1 MSLPIFIS
9 HSSKDRKTAFRICG
23 ALERRGLACWISSR
37 DIRAG
42 ENYQEAIFA
51 AIETGSVLIL
61 VFTRNANNSDGVKRE
76 IALASQKHILVV
88 PARVEDVTPN
98 PAFRY
103 EFATRQWIDL
113 FEDWE
118 TGIER
123 LVSQIAEAL
132 GNVTNAGSFP
142 PSGPRVRLE
151 PREPSRRRPWHM
163 ISPPRAISI
172 ALVAAVVILLLGTAA
187 VKFGVPLG
195 TAVQTTSQW
204 VGFGRSSGLPAS
216 VQEAQ
221 NISQR
226 LSFGPASGLSA
237 NMQEKLTASAA
248 KFLKYFERLG
258 YHPKTET
265 INFNTKPK
273 VENAASY
280 YDDKE
285 TIYVDARWADDESLL
300 YHEYLHLILYASL
313 PFNALSGPT
322 KWKFSQV
329 PIEFGLA
336 NYFTASA
343 RNRPLIGELAAQIL
357 KTGTSSLSNLENGEK
372 VTTLKSS
379 NSAVATKLGDG
390 WGGAFWDIRN
400 RLGQAAADQWIYDAW
415 RQMTD
420 VDDAFVAQSFIRN
433 FLNHART
440 GGGSRPRR
448 PFEVYCMIAAFAR
461 PDR

>member
-1 MSLPIFIS
+1 MSAPIFIS
-9 HSSKDRKTAFRICG
+9 HSSKDRKTALTICG
-23 ALERRGLACWISSR
+23 TLERRGLACWISSR

-42 ENYQEAIFA
+42 DNYQEAIFA
-51 AIETGSVLIL
+51 AIESARVMNL
-61 VFTRNANNSDGVKRE
+61 VFTGNANNSDDVKRE

-123 LVSQIAEAL
+123 LVSQIAEVL

-151 PREPSRRRPWHM
+151 PREPSQRRPWHM
-163 ISPPRAISI
+163 ISPARAISI

-204 VGFGRSSGLPAS
+204 VGFGRSSGLPAN

-226 LSFGPASGLSA
+226 LSFGPSSGLSA

-248 KFLKYFERLG
+248 KFLKYFESLG
-258 YHPKTET
+258 YHPKTE
-265 INFNTKPK
+265 IVNFNTKPK

-280 YDDKE
+280 YDYKTE

-300 YHEYLHLILYASL
+300 YHEYSHLILYSSL

-322 KWKFSQV
+322 KWKFSQE
-329 PIEFGLA
+329 PIERGLA

-343 RNRPLIGELAAQIL
+343 RHGPLIGELAAQIL
-357 KTGTSSLSNLENGEK
+357 KTGTPSLSNLENREK
-372 VTTLKSS
+372 VTTLKPSD
-379 NSAVATKLGDG
+379 SAVATKLEDG
-390 WGGAFWDIRN
+390 WGGAFRDIRN
-400 RLGQAAADQWIYDAW
+400 QLGQAAADQWVYDAW

-433 FLNHART
+433 LLNQART
-440 GGGSRPRR
+440 GGGVEAEEAVRG
-448 PFEVYCMIAAFAR
+448 ILH
-461 PDR
+461 DRGIRAT

>member
-1 MSLPIFIS
+1 MSAPIFIS
-9 HSSKDRKTAFRICG
+9 HSSKDRKTALRICG

-51 AIETGSVLIL
+51 AIESASVMIL
-61 VFTRNANNSDGVKRE
+61 VFTENANNSDDVKRE

-132 GNVTNAGSFP
+132 GNVSKAGSFP

-151 PREPSRRRPWHM
+151 PPEPSQRHPWHM
-163 ISPPRAISI
+163 ISPARVIPVTLI
-172 ALVAAVVILLLGTAA
+172 AAVVILLLGTAA
-187 VKFGVPLG
+187 LKFGVPLG
-195 TAVQTTSQW
+195 TAVQTTSQRP
-204 VGFGRSSGLPAS
+204 GFGRSSDLPAS
-216 VQEAQ
+216 VQETQ

-226 LSFGPASGLSA
+226 LSFGPSSGLPA
-237 NMQEKLTASAA
+237 NVQEKLTASAA
-248 KFLKYFERLG
+248 KFLKYFEGLG
-258 YHPKTET
+258 YHPKTEVIYFSTNPESHMASNYDKSQT
-265 INFNTKPK
+265 IN
-273 VENAASY
+273 
-280 YDDKE
+280 
-285 TIYVDARWADDESLL
+285 VDARWADDESLL
-300 YHEYLHLILYASL
+300 FHEYSHLILFSSL

-322 KWKFSQV
+322 RWKFSQF

-343 RNRPLIGELAAQIL
+343 RNWPLIGELAAQVS
-357 KTGTSSLSNLENGEK
+357 KTGTLSNLANGEK
-372 VTTLKSS
+372 VTTLKPSDFV
-379 NSAVATKLGDG
+379 VATKLQDG

-400 RLGQAAADQWIYDAW
+400 KLGQAAADQWIYDAW

-433 FLNHART
+433 LLNQART
-440 GGGSRPRR
+440 AGGVEAVEAVRG
-448 PFEVYCMIAAFAR
+448 ILH
-461 PDR
+461 DRGIPAT